1 MALTQIK
8 EQQMKELKLWN
19 VILVEFTGS
28 GFYTEIIDTT
38 DNIDNWLKE
47 NPQFNVFSDG
57 EDIYDEMVEFRK
69 ITLNNLT
76 ERSNK

>member
-1 MALTQIK
+1 
-8 EQQMKELKLWN
+8 MKELKLWN

-28 GFYTEIIDTT
+28 GFYTELIDTT

>member
-28 GFYTEIIDTT
+28 GFYTELIDTT

>member
-1 MALTQIK
+1 
-8 EQQMKELKLWN
+8 MKELKLWN

-28 GFYTEIIDTT
+28 GFCTEIIDTT